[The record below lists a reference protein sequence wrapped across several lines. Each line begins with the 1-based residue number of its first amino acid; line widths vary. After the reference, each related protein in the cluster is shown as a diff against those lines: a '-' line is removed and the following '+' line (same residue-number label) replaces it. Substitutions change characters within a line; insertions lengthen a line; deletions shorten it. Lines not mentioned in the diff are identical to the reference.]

1 MGGCGS
7 SVHHSPF
14 IVFISVPSRSNPTPS
29 ATITSPGCK
38 PLSTMYSCPPFT
50 RVTCT
55 GADCAFPSTTL
66 YANTLSC
73 TSNVAAC
80 GMTNAPAFS
89 VGTITLPAPPL
100 CNNPSRL
107 GNTARRL
114 TVPVYHSADC
124 LDSSLLRIVRSVIQ
138 LEADFRHLF
147 QCFFLRSVAS
157 DQS

>member
-1 MGGCGS
+1 MDIKSRLTWMGGCGS

-114 TVPVYHSADC
+114 TVPVFRSITP
-124 LDSSLLRIVRSVIQ
+124 LIVSIRP
-138 LEADFRHLF
+138 
-147 QCFFLRSVAS
+147 CCG
-157 DQS
+157 

>member
-1 MGGCGS
+1 MDGRLWQFGS
-7 SVHHSPF
+7 SF
-14 IVFISVPSRSNPTPS
+14 
-29 ATITSPGCK
+29 TIYCFYLCSFAKQSYTFCHNHVAWAAK

-73 TSNVAAC
+73 TQMWQLA
-80 GMTNAPAFS
+80 GMYQCTRFFCR
-89 VGTITLPAPPL
+89 TITLPAPPL

-114 TVPVYHSADC
+114 TVPVFRSITP
-124 LDSSLLRIVRSVIQ
+124 LIVSIRP
-138 LEADFRHLF
+138 
-147 QCFFLRSVAS
+147 CCG
-157 DQS
+157 